1 VLSFFFAHEKSIAK
15 GHPCDMLCDGLSKRK
30 KTMLTN
36 LGKEMVGRLVKFEGT
51 IQAHP
56 KGTMLFTDVHANNNN
71 KLYYYWMEKN
81 VVFVLSMKT
90 AEIQEFLLK
99 NKTMIYGTVPTERGS
114 ISYFM
119 TIEEV

>member
-51 IQAHP
+51 TQAHRT
-56 KGTMLFTDVHANNNN
+56 GTMLFLSNNDDKFDFYWIENN
-71 KLYYYWMEKN
+71 IVGTLHMKN
-81 VVFVLSMKT
+81 T
-90 AEIQEFLLK
+90 EIQQFLK
-99 NKTMIYGTVPTERGS
+99 ENKVMIYGTVPVERGS